1 MPLLLGLS
9 FLISSLTYKFYFMEY
24 LIRNLIEQLII
35 KKELELNY
43 IEKYKNDGL
52 NDLVLI
58 SSGKVL
64 ELEVVIQKLKD
75 MIGYYNTTK

>member
-1 MPLLLGLS
+1 
-9 FLISSLTYKFYFMEY
+9 MEY

>member
-43 IEKYKNDGL
+43 IEKYKNDGKVIKLRRMSL
-52 NDLVLI
+52 NHMSKYL
-58 SSGKVL
+58 
-64 ELEVVIQKLKD
+64 
-75 MIGYYNTTK
+75 